1 MKPKLI
7 YEKRVNNGLTYSKY
21 IELTEKYIEHTNVEN
36 LNEEELE
43 IYNYT
48 KFNLHRSKRIEK
60 TFIPLKPGWL

>member
-7 YEKRVNNGLTYSKY
+7 YEKRVNNRLTYSKY
-21 IELTEKYIEHTNVEN
+21 IELTEEYIEHTDVEN

-48 KFNLHRSKRIEK
+48 KFNLHRSKRI
-60 TFIPLKPGWL
+60 